1 MKDTEVLIKAGIA
14 AVVPVYEAG
23 AGNVT
28 LVITSDGKEHL
39 IGNTTRT
46 VIRRIARA
54 YGVDL
59 AAVRENYGRAVNRR
73 NYVPVPLSPSLIL
86 IPVKFRERPLGEND
100 GTVGYLSYYE
110 IRDIEENGSF
120 CRVLLACG
128 KWLRVLLGKATLLEY
143 MKDARLIAGIYEEK
157 HRVAAKAEQVREP
170 EPACLQESGKLRE
183 ELINLLVRLLSK
195 SGG

>member
-1 MKDTEVLIKAGIA
+1 MKDAEILIKAGIA

-23 AGNVT
+23 AGNAT
-28 LVITSDGKEHL
+28 RVITSDGKEHL
-39 IGNTTRT
+39 IGNTCRT

-100 GTVGYLSYYE
+100 GTVGYLSFYE
-110 IRDIEENGSF
+110 IREIEEDGSF
-120 CRVLLACG
+120 SRVLLACG
-128 KWLRVLLGKATLLEY
+128 RCLRVLLGKATLLEY
-143 MKDARLIAGIYEEK
+143 MKDARLIAGIYEER
-157 HRVAAKAEQVREP
+157 HRAAIKAGQVREP
-170 EPACLQESGKLRE
+170 ESAYLQDGGKLRE
-183 ELINLLVRLLSK
+183 ELINLLIRILSK